1 MLEVAEQIFDLPVR
15 LGQPGGVSGLTEP
28 ASGPQFATAVGLALY
43 SARNVGKEPSG
54 KFSLTPDTFSKIR
67 HRVRHWFAEMF

>member
-1 MLEVAEQIFDLPVR
+1 MLEVAEQVFDLPVR

-43 SARNVGKEPSG
+43 AAHNIGKDQTRPFSVNPKTFLRFGSFVRN
-54 KFSLTPDTFSKIR
+54 
-67 HRVRHWFAEMF
+67 WFAEMF

>member
-1 MLEVAEQIFDLPVR
+1 LEVAEQVFDLPVR

-43 SARNVGKEPSG
+43 AARHSG
-54 KFSLTPDTFSKIR
+54 SDPRPFSLNPKSFRGIGR
-67 HRVRHWFAEMF
+67 LVRSWFAEKF

>member
-1 MLEVAEQIFDLPVR
+1 MLEVAEQVFDLPVR

-43 SARNVGKEPSG
+43 SAHNAGNGQPGLFVRT
-54 KFSLTPDTFSKIR
+54 TPFLKIGSA
-67 HRVRHWFAEMF
+67 VRSWFAEMF

>member
-1 MLEVAEQIFDLPVR
+1 MLEVAEQVFDLPVR

-43 SARNVGKEPSG
+43 SAHNVGNGQPGS
-54 KFSLTPDTFSKIR
+54 FF
-67 HRVRHWFAEMF
+67 VRTKPFLRIGSVVRNWFAEMF

>member
-1 MLEVAEQIFDLPVR
+1 MLEVAEQVFDLPVR

-43 SARNVGKEPSG
+43 SAHNAAIQTTRGFGLSPAWP
-54 KFSLTPDTFSKIR
+54 KFRD
-67 HRVRHWFAEMF
+67 RVHTWFAEMF